1 MERRV
6 VMLDTFDAAVTVT
19 ESGNKPS
26 RAEPSRAAQRLHY
39 RTDRSLLP
47 EDGSTPGEDVR
58 CQGEPPRRI
67 KGAELRPLGGRG
79 GGAGVGVTPRAC
91 R

>member
-26 RAEPSRAAQRLHY
+26 RAEPRSGCITAQTAAFYLKMEAHPGKTSAVRANHR
-39 RTDRSLLP
+39 
-47 EDGSTPGEDVR
+47 DG
-58 CQGEPPRRI
+58 
-67 KGAELRPLGGRG
+67 
-79 GGAGVGVTPRAC
+79 
-91 R
+91 